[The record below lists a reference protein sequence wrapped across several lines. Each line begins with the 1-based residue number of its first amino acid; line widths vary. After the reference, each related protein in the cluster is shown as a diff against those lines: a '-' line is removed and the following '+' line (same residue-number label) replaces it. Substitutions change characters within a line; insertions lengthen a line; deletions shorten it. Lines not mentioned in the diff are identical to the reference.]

1 MLGTRHEEY
10 KHFTDGLPF
19 VLNANIIRTK
29 LNLSAENNW
38 HENLEIQICN
48 EGSGTM
54 LLDGQKITFE
64 KGDIIVVN
72 SDVIHYTG
80 TDDFL
85 NYTSSALQ

>member
-54 LLDGQKITFE
+54 LLDGQKITLKKE
-64 KGDIIVVN
+64 I
-72 SDVIHYTG
+72 
-80 TDDFL
+80 
-85 NYTSSALQ
+85 SSLLTPMLFITQVPMTFSITAA